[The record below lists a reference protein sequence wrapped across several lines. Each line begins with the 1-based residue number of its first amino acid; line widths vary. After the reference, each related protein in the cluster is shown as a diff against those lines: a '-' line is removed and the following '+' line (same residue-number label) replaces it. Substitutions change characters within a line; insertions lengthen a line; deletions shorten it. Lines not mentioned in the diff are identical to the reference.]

1 MGLQTA
7 ISIQGLDLSIEDK
20 IGIHLR
26 TNLYPPVP
34 LIMVTA
40 CVEAIEACQLDESD
54 TIIDLPEGVSYKG
67 CYNAPAWAIV
77 ENHRLDGFINYP
89 EDSEW

>member
-26 TNLYPPVP
+26 GNFYPPVP
-34 LIMVTA
+34 LTMVTA

-77 ENHRLDGFINYP
+77 ENHRLDGFIDYP